1 VIPCG
6 NSAGKEGA
14 SSDDAKEGRN
24 PQESCLGVHVNL
36 LSEIWLD
43 SERLVSSF
51 IRLIDNECR
60 DRDLHTTKFSL
71 PA

>member
-1 VIPCG
+1 
-6 NSAGKEGA
+6 
-14 SSDDAKEGRN
+14 
-24 PQESCLGVHVNL
+24 
-36 LSEIWLD
+36 
-43 SERLVSSF
+43 VSSF